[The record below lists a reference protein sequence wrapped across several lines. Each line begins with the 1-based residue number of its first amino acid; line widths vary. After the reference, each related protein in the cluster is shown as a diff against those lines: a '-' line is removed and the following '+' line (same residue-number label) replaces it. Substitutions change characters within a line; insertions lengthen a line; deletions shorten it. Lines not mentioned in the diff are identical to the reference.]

1 MLTEVP
7 WILLHPIQDSTLEKE
22 KKNTV
27 RTCTRFSIQGTII
40 PLVFVMFVF

>member
-22 KKNTV
+22 KKIPYELV
-27 RTCTRFSIQGTII
+27 RDFLFKVR
-40 PLVFVMFVF
+40 